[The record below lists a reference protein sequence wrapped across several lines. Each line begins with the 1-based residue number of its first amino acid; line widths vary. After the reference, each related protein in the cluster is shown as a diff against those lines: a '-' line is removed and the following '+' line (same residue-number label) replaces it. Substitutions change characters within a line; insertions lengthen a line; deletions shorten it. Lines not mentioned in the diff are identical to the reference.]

1 MAEEKGMTELDR
13 IAEEITALLKEEFG
27 CYRENSRSGVLPSCD
42 RQFEG
47 VTDDGN
53 NTFFRFLSNLFC
65 LYPTADLQANIQVL
79 HVSEPAHY

>member
-47 VTDDGN
+47 VTDEREQYVFP
-53 NTFFRFLSNLFC
+53 FF
-65 LYPTADLQANIQVL
+65 I
-79 HVSEPAHY
+79 